1 MLNQVFVFGY
11 FHADLHPANIFVL
24 DGDAIGY
31 IDFGIVGQLPNRI
44 RESLTRYSWLLFR
57 GEIEPAVRE
66 LMRWLAPSTATD
78 VDDASRQLI
87 RLHQAFLYDAT
98 ADRSRVTSAAPGPM
112 AENRANPYSKLAVDI
127 LETIRVQKLTMSPA
141 IVGYLKML
149 VTLGALR
156 HQLAV
161 DYDLPDN
168 VRRFVRRLARQQSL
182 SWLDPRLVVDRL
194 YAGTGKAQRALDFL
208 EFIEAQEPAIMEA
221 ENALFGFRNK
231 MQSAKRT
238 LVRIGVA
245 ILGVGALLYLVL
257 ARPDDAR
264 RVVPREMP
272 MSWVNLGLLI
282 LLLLLVVWMLN
293 YVRNLSRGD

>member
-24 DGDAIGY
+24 DGDSIGY

-66 LMRWLAPSTATD
+66 LMRWLAPGPATD
-78 VDDASRQLI
+78 IDDASRQLI

-98 ADRSRVTSAAPGPM
+98 ADRTRVTRAAPGPM

-127 LETIRVQKLTMSPA
+127 LETIRVQKLTMSPS

-168 VRRFVRRLARQQSL
+168 VRRFVRRLARQQGLSL
-182 SWLDPRLVVDRL
+182 ARPAARRRPAVRGAGRVQARVRLPGVR
-194 YAGTGKAQRALDFL
+194 GG
-208 EFIEAQEPAIMEA
+208 QEPAIIEA
-221 ENALFGFRNK
+221 TSALFGFRNR
-231 MQSAKRT
+231 MQNAKRT
-238 LVRIGVA
+238 LIRLGVA
-245 ILGVGALLYLVL
+245 ILAVGAVLYVVL
-257 ARPDDAR
+257 AFPDDTR
-264 RVVPREMP
+264 RVMPREGP
-272 MSWVNLGLLI
+272 YPWVHLGLLI
-282 LLLLLVVWMLN
+282 LLLVLIAALIN
-293 YVRNLSRGD
+293 YVRGLGQDD